1 MEYIDAL
8 VKIGA
13 GSAHPGGF
21 STTLRQLR
29 NYPLPPHSR
38 ILEIGCGTGK
48 TACYLAA
55 QGHIVSAIDIHER
68 MIEKA
73 IQRSSNDKVTVDF
86 AVGNVTS
93 LPFEEN
99 SFDIVMAESVLNF
112 TDVRSSL
119 AECFRVL
126 SNGGVLYAREILSS
140 PDLPDLT
147 AQELGTFFGLKQIMS
162 SDQWL
167 DALRKIGYSD
177 AELLEYEKFQLAPPA
192 EEAEHNDMFKY
203 QDSDTL
209 TDLSVWQTLLRHD
222 DLLYDNSKYL
232 YNGLIRAT
240 R

>member
-8 VKIGA
+8 MKIGA

-21 STTLRQLR
+21 STTLKQLR
-29 NYPLPPHSR
+29 NYPLPPQSR

-55 QGHIVSAIDIHER
+55 QGHTVSAVDIHER

-73 IQRSSNDKVTVDF
+73 IQRSSNESVKVDF
-86 AVGNVTS
+86 AVGNVNS
-93 LPFEEN
+93 LPFEDN
-99 SFDIVMAESVLNF
+99 RFDIVMAESVLNF

-119 AECFRVL
+119 AECCRVL
-126 SNGGVLYAREILSS
+126 GDGGVLYAREILSS
-140 PDLPDLT
+140 PDLPDQ
-147 AQELGTFFGLKQIMS
+147 AARELGSFFGLKQIMS
-162 SDQWL
+162 SEQWL
-167 DALRKIGYSD
+167 GTLQAIGFSNG
-177 AELLEYEKFQLAPPA
+177 ELLEYEQLRLAIPD
-192 EEAEHNDMFKY
+192 EEAEHNDMFSY

-222 DLLYDNSKYL
+222 DLLYDNAKYL

-240 R
+240 K